1 MKERMTSFYDFG
13 FCDGVL
19 DGIEAMNFEKPTP
32 IQEQT
37 IPITLAGRDLI
48 GCAQTG
54 TGKTAAYLL
63 PVMHHIL
70 ERPDR
75 SGVSALILSPTRE
88 LALQID
94 QSATGFAYFS
104 GISTKAIYGGGDA
117 VSFENE
123 KKALTKGADIIIA
136 TPGRLLAHL
145 NLGYVNFSKLKHLI
159 LDEAD
164 RMLDMGFYDD
174 IMRIVKQLPADRQ
187 TLMFSATM
195 PPRIRQLAANILRNP
210 EQVNIAISKPA
221 EKIVQQAYCTYDAQK
236 VPLLINLLSN
246 DQHVSIIIFSSTK
259 QKVKEI
265 ERELKR
271 LKYSAAAIH
280 SDLEQNEREEVLRQ
294 FRNRSLRILVATDVL
309 SRGIDI
315 ENISLVINFDVPG
328 DAEDYVHRVGRTARA
343 ESTGMAITLI
353 NENDMRR
360 FGSIEQL
367 IGYEI
372 TKLPLPEPLGEGPAY
387 NPNRRGD
394 RGGHH
399 RSRSGGGGGHKGQHG
414 GNKSG
419 HKEGKGKFRRR
430 KKGGHDQRGPK
441 PPQA

>member
-1 MKERMTSFYDFG
+1 MSSFYDFG
-13 FCDGVL
+13 FNDGVL
-19 DGIEAMNFEKPTP
+19 DGIEAMNFDKPTP

-37 IPITLAGRDLI
+37 IPLTMSGRDVI

-63 PVMHHIL
+63 PIMHHLL
-70 ERPDR
+70 ENPNRT
-75 SGVSALILSPTRE
+75 GVGALILSPTRE

-94 QSATGFAYFS
+94 QAATGFCYFS
-104 GISTKAIYGGGDA
+104 GLGTRAVYGGGDA

-145 NLGYVNFSKLKHLI
+145 NLGYVNFSNLQHLI

-164 RMLDMGFYDD
+164 RMLDMGFFDD
-174 IMRIVKQLPADRQ
+174 IMRIVKGLPENRQ

-195 PPRIRQLAANILRNP
+195 PPRIRQLASKILKNP
-210 EQVNIAISKPA
+210 AQVNIAISKPA
-221 EKIVQQAYCTYDAQK
+221 EGIVQQAYCTYDTQK
-236 VPLLINLLSN
+236 IPLLVNLLAN

-259 QKVKEI
+259 IKVKEI

-280 SDLEQNEREEVLRQ
+280 SDLEQNEREEVLRS
-294 FRNRSLRILVATDVL
+294 FRNRNLRMLVATDVL

-353 NENDMRR
+353 NEFDMSR
-360 FGSIEQL
+360 FASIEKL

-372 TKLPLPEPLGEGPAY
+372 PKLPLPGDLGEGPAY
-387 NPNRRGD
+387 NPAAKHFRSFGHGK
-394 RGGHH
+394 GGNKGGGNK
-399 RSRSGGGGGHKGQHG
+399 GGGGGG
-414 GNKSG
+414 GKRRFNGRK
-419 HKEGKGKFRRR
+419 GKGGSHQGKAP
-430 KKGGHDQRGPK
+430 QQPK
-441 PPQA
+441 S